1 MGLTTAKRHEGRLKR
16 IQWLKRRNMFFM
28 FRSAS
33 FSSIEMQFL
42 KSLARRMKKDGLYAP
57 TTAVVDI
64 IVGLRRIL
72 RDELDK

>member
-1 MGLTTAKRHEGRLKR
+1 MALTAIKRREGRLKR

-33 FSSIEMQFL
+33 FQGIDKLFL
-42 KSLARRMKKDGLYAP
+42 GGVARRMKKDGLYAP

-64 IVGLRRIL
+64 VVGLRRIL
-72 RDELDK
+72 RNELTK